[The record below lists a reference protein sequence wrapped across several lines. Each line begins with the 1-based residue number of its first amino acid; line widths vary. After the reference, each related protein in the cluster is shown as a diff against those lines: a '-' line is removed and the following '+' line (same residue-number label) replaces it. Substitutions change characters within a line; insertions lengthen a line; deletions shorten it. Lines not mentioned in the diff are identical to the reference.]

1 MHPNINPRR
10 WIAVGLLIVLLG
22 ASPVLRAAEVRF
34 EPAAELRLFYDGY
47 PQSAGGSMEQGQA
60 AGLLLQSYSEVRT
73 PRIDWQVDLD
83 LLREAHRVESS
94 LDVLDMNMR
103 SSLTRRISEYSE
115 FNFDVAA
122 AQSTRGGIQ
131 AGPSVLIIPTIP
143 GLTTQRLGAALGAGL
158 QMSPRNRFRWRV
170 GGDTM
175 RFADGDTVAFDEVGN
190 VVLQA
195 HQGAEASV
203 GWDYI
208 FPQRSSIGLGYEARH
223 YWFELSPE
231 TRVQSVRGEMHS
243 GIGRSMQWYISAGP
257 VQVEQLDPLF
267 PEPTNDVEIDTSVEV
282 RTTPLS
288 VLSVGAGR
296 MISAGSGLGGVTRDQ
311 SVFAGWARRP
321 LTGMTFLI
329 VLGGWNQELLEPST
343 VTTEQIDE
351 AQYVELREEVLWGVG
366 RSVWLGLN
374 HAYRYVTGDPR
385 IEAQYHMGGFV
396 VRWDHRGR
404 EEPPFSR
411 TAAGQR
417 LAAAFREETRPRPA
431 SPSEFVPIEDRTDD
445 RTGEISEGSSDD
457 GSDER

>member
-1 MHPNINPRR
+1 MKSSITSRR
-10 WIAVGLLIVLLG
+10 WIAVGLLVVLG
-22 ASPVLRAAEVRF
+22 TGPGLRAAEVHF

-47 PQSAGGSMEQGQA
+47 PQSAGASVDQGQA
-60 AGLLLQSYSEVRT
+60 AGLLLHSYTQVRT
-73 PRIDWQVDLD
+73 TRIDWETDLD

-94 LDVLDMNMR
+94 LDVLDLTLR
-103 SSLTRRISEYSE
+103 SGLTRRISEHSE
-115 FNFDVAA
+115 FNFDVTA

-131 AGPSVLIIPTIP
+131 SGPSVLIIPTIP
-143 GLTTQRLGAALGAGL
+143 GLTTQRVGAALGAGM

-195 HQGAEASV
+195 NQGVEASV

-243 GIGRSMQWYISAGP
+243 GIGHNMQWYVSAGP

-282 RTTPLS
+282 RTSPLS
-288 VLSVGAGR
+288 VLSIGAGR

-311 SVFAGWARRP
+311 SVFAGWGRRP

-329 VLGGWNQELLEPST
+329 VLGGWDQELLEPST
-343 VTTEQIDE
+343 ITTEQIDE
-351 AQYVELREEVLWGVG
+351 ARYLELREEFLWGVG
-366 RSVWLGLN
+366 RSVWLGVN

-385 IEAQYHMGGFV
+385 IDAQYHMAGVV
-396 VRWDHRGR
+396 VRWEHRGR
-404 EEPPFSR
+404 EEPPFSH

-417 LAAAFREETRPRPA
+417 LAAAFRDQTRPRPA
-431 SPSEFVPIEDRTDD
+431 SPSEFTPIEDRTDG
-445 RTGEISEGSSDD
+445 RTGEISEKGSED